1 MIMNNFFEGKLSYEK
16 LMDNG
21 MYKKVNETYLIE
33 AISVTEA
40 ESRLIEEMNPFIT
53 GEFQVKA
60 VKQSKYNE
68 IFFSTE
74 ESADRYFK
82 CKLAFITLDEKS
94 RAEKRT
100 TTQTLVQAADL
111 REAIKKLDEGMK
123 GTMADYLI
131 ASVSETPIM
140 DIYTY
145 NSGE

>member
-1 MIMNNFFEGKLSYEK
+1 MIMNSFFEGKLSYEK

-21 MYKKVNETYLIE
+21 LNKKVNETYLIE

-82 CKLAFITLDEKS
+82 CKLAFLTLDEKS
-94 RAEKRT
+94 GAEKKIT
-100 TTQTLVQAADL
+100 TEILVEAADL
-111 REAIKKLDEGMK
+111 RDAIKKLDEGMK

-131 ASVSETPIM
+131 ISVSETQII
-140 DIYTY
+140 DVYTY

>member
-1 MIMNNFFEGKLSYEK
+1 MNSFFEGKLSYEK

-21 MYKKVNETYLIE
+21 LNKKVNETYLIE

-82 CKLAFITLDEKS
+82 CKLAFLTLDEKS
-94 RAEKRT
+94 GAEKKIT
-100 TTQTLVQAADL
+100 TEILVEAADL
-111 REAIKKLDEGMK
+111 RDAIKKLDEGMK

-131 ASVSETPIM
+131 ISVSETQII
-140 DIYTY
+140 DVYTY

>member
-1 MIMNNFFEGKLSYEK
+1 MNSFFEGKLSYEK

-21 MYKKVNETYLIE
+21 INKKVNETYLIE

-60 VKQSKYNE
+60 VKQSKYSE

-82 CKLAFITLDEKS
+82 CKLVFITLDEKS
-94 RAEKRT
+94 GAEKKT
-100 TTQTLVQAADL
+100 TTEILVEAADL
-111 REAIKKLDEGMK
+111 RDAIKKLDEGMK

-131 ASVSETPIM
+131 VSVSETSIM
-140 DIYTY
+140 DVYTY